1 MKTMETINYQQE
13 QELQYQYEYEEFK
26 AYQLYMHD
34 KLVNKIK
41 YKNSYNKLYL
51 TTEESIFLFQN
62 PEIKPDYIL
71 IGMEGT
77 RYYLY

>member
-1 MKTMETINYQQE
+1 MKTMETIDYQQQ
-13 QELQYQYEYEEFK
+13 QELKYSYEYEEYK

-41 YKNSYNKLYL
+41 YKNCYNKLYL
-51 TTEESIFLFQN
+51 TTEESIFLLQN
-62 PEIKPDYIL
+62 PQIKPDYML
-71 IGMEGT
+71 LQLEGT